1 MDHLRVDWGVM
12 GVTVAIILV
21 AALIIGWT
29 IKEAI
34 KTFRNKKQ
42 KLQKY

>member
-1 MDHLRVDWGVM
+1 MDQLRVDWGVM
-12 GVTVAIILV
+12 GVTFAVILI

-29 IKEAI
+29 IKQAV
-34 KTFRNKKQ
+34 KTFINKKQ